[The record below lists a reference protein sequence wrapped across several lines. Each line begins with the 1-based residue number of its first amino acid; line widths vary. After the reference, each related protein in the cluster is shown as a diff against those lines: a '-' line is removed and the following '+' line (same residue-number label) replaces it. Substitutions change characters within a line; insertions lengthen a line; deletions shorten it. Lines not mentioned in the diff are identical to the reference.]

1 MGEDKNRHFRVSF
14 TDKLKVYFKGSEV
27 TSDGGLIAVR
37 PACLPVRQA
46 GRQAGNLM
54 SNWNS
59 RLWLKNFYLT
69 PDMEEIFNTSCP
81 NS

>member
-37 PACLPVRQA
+37 ELDEQLGLTAMAEEYLKDKRQGRNIQHGRAHLLNRTAQLVKNPV
-46 GRQAGNLM
+46 
-54 SNWNS
+54 
-59 RLWLKNFYLT
+59 
-69 PDMEEIFNTSCP
+69 
-81 NS
+81 

>member
-37 PACLPVRQA
+37 PACLPVRPA
-46 GRQAGNLM
+46 CR
-54 SNWNS
+54 
-59 RLWLKNFYLT
+59 
-69 PDMEEIFNTSCP
+69 
-81 NS
+81 